1 MSLIDTPSTIVPPKP
16 SERSSAARVSTV
28 LNVNPTEDD
37 ARLVGEVRQLFQRA
51 RAHRR
56 PLVQRWNKNY
66 RMLRNKY
73 WTESRPNWMPSPQ
86 TPEIF
91 PIVASMVGWMT
102 DQRFR
107 HEITPAAMP
116 FSPFSNFMSGLGMDL
131 ETVMDSTWHVNKEEN
146 EITKMLWDA
155 NIYGTGILKTVWDE
169 TLLHGQGDAIS
180 RRIDPYTFYPDPAA
194 RGIEDANYFI
204 EARTMSVQ
212 ELDRRFPGSA
222 KYFSDGGI
230 TEDIDEAPTQL
241 DNTSTFPRANPGAI
255 SPATSPR
262 YGMPGS
268 SRINATEITGV
279 TVLEAWLREHELY
292 EATYTDED
300 GKEVTDLRVYD
311 TWRVVVVAGN
321 RVLMNEQAD
330 DLWHHGS
337 HPYDRYVPH
346 DLGEFWGLSLVEM
359 LSSPQEA
366 INRIL
371 GALQQNVELVGN
383 PVFLESTRSG
393 IQRTQLTNK
402 PGTRLTVND
411 GGTAEWL
418 QPPQVHQMMPELLR
432 YYLQRMEAVSGLS
445 AVTKGG
451 SSGGRQAQGVVDAM
465 QEAAFVRI
473 RMALRNLEYTLR
485 DSGYKKAAL
494 ICENYTTPRIVAIVG
509 PTGNKTSLA
518 IKGRHFYTPGPNGST
533 PMKFQL
539 LVNAGSAGH
548 TSRKVREDQAV
559 MLFTLGAIDEDALL
573 EALDFP
579 NRQVVAER
587 VKALKSQGMMEPPG
601 ARQKAQRTH

>member
-86 TPEIF
+86 IPEIF

-107 HEITPAAMP
+107 HEVTPAAMP
-116 FSPFSNFMSGLGMDL
+116 FSPFSNFMAGLGMDL

-155 NIYGTGILKTVWDE
+155 NIYGTGIVKTVWDE

-222 KYFSDGGI
+222 KYFADGGV

-411 GGTAEWL
+411 GGKAEWL

>member
-1 MSLIDTPSTIVPPKP
+1 
-16 SERSSAARVSTV
+16 
-28 LNVNPTEDD
+28 
-37 ARLVGEVRQLFQRA
+37 
-51 RAHRR
+51 
-56 PLVQRWNKNY
+56 
-66 RMLRNKY
+66 MLRNKY
-73 WTESRPNWMPSPQ
+73 WTDSRPNWMPSPQ
-86 TPEIF
+86 IPEIF

-107 HEITPAAMP
+107 HEVTPAAMP
-116 FSPFSNFMSGLGMDL
+116 FSPFSNYMKGLGMDL

-194 RGIEDANYFI
+194 RGMDDANYFI
-204 EARTMSVQ
+204 EARTMSIQ

-222 KYFSDGGI
+222 KHFADGGI
-230 TEDIDEAPTQL
+230 SENIDEAPTQL

-268 SRINATEITGV
+268 SRIHATDVTGV

-292 EATYTDED
+292 EAKYTDED

-321 RVLMNEQAD
+321 RVLMNETAD

-371 GALQQNVELVGN
+371 SALQHNVELVGN

-411 GGTAEWL
+411 GGKAEWL

-473 RMALRNLEYTLR
+473 RMALRNLEFTLR

-509 PTGNKTSLA
+509 PQGEKTSLA
-518 IKGRHFYTPGPNGST
+518 VKGRHFYTPGPNGST

-579 NRQVVAER
+579 NRTVVAER

>member
-86 TPEIF
+86 IPEIF

-107 HEITPAAMP
+107 HEVTPAAMP
-116 FSPFSNFMSGLGMDL
+116 FSPFSNFMAGLGMDL

-155 NIYGTGILKTVWDE
+155 NIYGTGIVKTVWDE

-194 RGIEDANYFI
+194 RGIDDANYFI

-292 EATYTDED
+292 EAKYTDED

-371 GALQQNVELVGN
+371 GALQHNVELVGN

-411 GGTAEWL
+411 GGKAEWL

>member
-1 MSLIDTPSTIVPPKP
+1 MSLIDTPTTIVPPKP
-16 SERSSAARVSTV
+16 GEKPSGTRVSTV
-28 LNVNPTEDD
+28 LSSNPTEDD
-37 ARLVGEVRQLFQRA
+37 ARLVNEVRQLFFRA
-51 RAHRR
+51 RSHRR

-73 WTESRPNWMPSPQ
+73 WTDSRPNWMPSPQ
-86 TPEIF
+86 IPEIF

-107 HEITPAAMP
+107 HEVTPAAMP
-116 FSPFSNFMSGLGMDL
+116 FSPFSNYMKGLGMDL

-194 RGIEDANYFI
+194 RGMDDANYFI

-222 KYFSDGGI
+222 KYFADGGV
-230 TEDIDEAPTQL
+230 TENIDEAPTQL

-268 SRINATEITGV
+268 SRIHATEITGV

-292 EATYTDED
+292 EAKYTDED
-300 GKEVTDLRVYD
+300 GKEVTDIRVYD

-321 RVLMNEQAD
+321 RVLMNETAD

-371 GALQQNVELVGN
+371 SALQHNVELVGN

-411 GGTAEWL
+411 GGKAEWL

-473 RMALRNLEYTLR
+473 RMALRNLEFTLR

-509 PTGNKTSLA
+509 PQGEKTSLA
-518 IKGRHFYTPGPNGST
+518 VKGRHFYTPGPNGST

-579 NRQVVAER
+579 NRTVVAER
-587 VKALKSQGMMEPPG
+587 VKALKASGMMQPPG
-601 ARQKAQRTH
+601 ARQKAQRTS

>member
-1 MSLIDTPSTIVPPKP
+1 MSLIDAPSTIVPPVGRKG
-16 SERSSAARVSTV
+16 SDAQRVSTV
-28 LNVNPTEDD
+28 LNVHPTSDD
-37 ARLVGEVRQLFQRA
+37 QRLVGEIRQLFYKA

-66 RMLRNKY
+66 RMLRNRY
-73 WTESRPNWMPSPQ
+73 WVDARPNWMPSPQ
-86 TPEIF
+86 IPEIF

-107 HEITPAAMP
+107 HEVTPAALP
-116 FSPFSNFMSGLGMDL
+116 FSPFANFFSGLGQDL

-146 EITKMLWDA
+146 EVTKMLWDA
-155 NIYGTGILKTVWDE
+155 NIYGTGILKTTWDE

-194 RGIEDANYFI
+194 RSMEDANYFI

-212 ELDRRFPGSA
+212 ELDRKFPGSA
-222 KYFSDGGI
+222 KFFADGGFN
-230 TEDIDEAPTQL
+230 EDTDEAPTQL
-241 DNTSTFPRANPGAI
+241 DNSTSFPRANPGAI

-268 SRINATEITGV
+268 SRIHATDSPGV

-292 EATYTDED
+292 EATYTDSE
-300 GKEVTDLRVYD
+300 GNEQKDLRVYD

-321 RVLMNEQAD
+321 RILMNEPVD
-330 DLWHHGS
+330 ELWAHGGQ
-337 HPYDRYVPH
+337 PYDRYVPH
-346 DLGEFWGLSLVEM
+346 DLGEFWGLSLVEL

-371 GALQQNVELVGN
+371 AALQHNVELVGN

-402 PGTRLTVND
+402 PGTRLTIND
-411 GGTAEWL
+411 GGKAEWL

-494 ICENYTTPRIVAIVG
+494 ICENYTAPRMVAIVG

-518 IKGRHFYTPGPNGST
+518 LKGRHFYTPGPNGST

-559 MLFTLGAIDEDALL
+559 MLYTLGAIDEDALL

-579 NRQVVAER
+579 NRQVVGER
-587 VKALKSQGMMEPPG
+587 VKALKAQGMMEPPG
-601 ARQKAQRTH
+601 ARQRAQRTS

>member
-86 TPEIF
+86 IPEIF

-107 HEITPAAMP
+107 HEVTPAAMP
-116 FSPFSNFMSGLGMDL
+116 FSPFSNFMAGLGMDL

-155 NIYGTGILKTVWDE
+155 NIYGTGIVKTVWDE

-222 KYFSDGGI
+222 KYFADGGV

-411 GGTAEWL
+411 GGKAEWL

-465 QEAAFVRI
+465 REAAFVRI